1 MFENILSQEAVVE
14 RLRGEVAE
22 GSLPRVLLFEGS
34 RYSGKLSTALELGR
48 VLSCEAEANWN
59 CRCSSCN
66 RHRELVHTD
75 TLMLG
80 DRYFLQEIRVAADTI
95 LSTRS
100 APGIYL
106 FLRAVRKLLR
116 RFDPVLWEGDENRLS
131 KVASSVEVV
140 EESLVQFSPE
150 SDLPDHDECR
160 KQIDLIVH
168 HAAKLVGVLP
178 REGVPVQMVRNL
190 SSWAHIAPQGRAKIA
205 VLERVDRLQEG
216 ARNALLKTLEEPP
229 ENVRFVLITDN
240 RGAVAETVLS
250 RARAYR
256 FAERTERQAAEVVRR
271 IFRVEDPAYRSLREF
286 FVRTS
291 FPGTHSPTTLARSF
305 LEHVVEPK
313 GAETYEKLKSIE
325 QELKAAGGEVWLHE
339 FLRELLSAFQAILR
353 TESEQHRSGA
363 RGEPAL
369 EELPISLEQLERWNA
384 LVRRSLLQS
393 DRFRLSVSSILDNLY
408 FSMRSG

>member
-14 RLRGEVAE
+14 RLRGEIT
-22 GSLPRVLLFEGS
+22 GGTLPHVLLFEGS
-34 RYSGKLSTALELGR
+34 RYSAKLSTALELAR
-48 VLSCEAEANWN
+48 VLSCEATANWN

-75 TLMLG
+75 TIMLG
-80 DRYFLQEIRVAADTI
+80 DRYFLQEIRVAADTMR
-95 LSTRS
+95 STRS
-100 APGIYL
+100 VPGIYL

-116 RFDPVLWEGDENRLS
+116 RFDPVLWEGEENRLS
-131 KVASSVEVV
+131 KVASSVETI
-140 EESLVQFSPE
+140 EETLSRFSPE
-150 SDLPDHDECR
+150 GELPGEEECR
-160 KQIDLIVH
+160 SQIDLVVQ

-190 SSWAHIAPQGRAKIA
+190 SAWAHIAPQGRAKTA

-256 FAERTERQAAEVVRR
+256 FAERTEEQAGEVVRR
-271 IFRVEDPAYRSLREF
+271 IFRVEEPAYRSLREF

-291 FPGTHSPTTLARSF
+291 FPGTHSPRGLARSF

-325 QELKAAGGEVWLHE
+325 QELKAAGGEEWLHE
-339 FLRELLSAFQAILR
+339 FLRELLSAFRAILR
-353 TESEQHRSGA
+353 TENA
-363 RGEPAL
+363 RRPSSAPDEPAL

-384 LVRRSLLQS
+384 LVRRSLQQGE
-393 DRFRLSVSSILDNLY
+393 RFRLSVSSILDSLY